1 MKIVEV
7 QSTIYQVPFY
17 SNIFER
23 MNNKTELRNNRQCQ
37 LKLNFSDLN
46 HFTIKQKKRQFK
58 TSKFSLILFT
68 FERTP
73 FRGNYPLKP
82 YQFQLNYR
90 PQPVQQL
97 NDVVFIQEKNKN
109 KYRIYC

>member
-46 HFTIKQKKRQFK
+46 HFTIKQKRKA
-58 TSKFSLILFT
+58 I
-68 FERTP
+68 
-73 FRGNYPLKP
+73 
-82 YQFQLNYR
+82 
-90 PQPVQQL
+90 
-97 NDVVFIQEKNKN
+97 
-109 KYRIYC
+109 